1 MLMENFFLVDHP
13 VIKRDLTILR
23 DKNTNQF
30 FFRLALQ
37 RISTILAIEIS
48 KNFILTECII
58 ETPLEK
64 TKGYSLK
71 QEIVLVPVL
80 RAGLSMVSS
89 FLEILP
95 EAKIGHIGIQRDE
108 KTLEPIDYYYKT
120 PPNIKDAIV
129 ILVDPMLA
137 TGGSG
142 SAALNFL
149 KNRGARLCLFA
160 CLVAVPQGV
169 EKINTDH
176 PEVKI
181 FSAALDRTLNDKGY
195 ILPGLGDAGDRAFGT
210 L

>member
-1 MLMENFFLVDHP
+1 MVKANVDRI
-13 VIKRDLTILR
+13 VDILR
-23 DKNTNQF
+23 DKKTDQY
-30 FFRLALQ
+30 FFRLALH
-37 RISTILAIEIS
+37 RISSILAIEIS
-48 KNFILTECII
+48 KNFSLKEFEID
-58 ETPLEK
+58 TPLEK

-71 QEIVLVPVL
+71 QEIVIVPVL
-80 RAGLSMVSS
+80 RAGLSMVNS

-120 PPNIKDAIV
+120 PPNIEQALV

-142 SAALNFL
+142 SAALSFL
-149 KNRGARLCLFA
+149 KARGARICFFA
-160 CLVAVPQGV
+160 CLVAVPQGI
-169 EKINTDH
+169 EKINKDH
-176 PEVKI
+176 SDVKI
-181 FSAALDRTLNDKGY
+181 FSAALDRTLNEKGY

>member
-1 MLMENFFLVDHP
+1 MENFFLVDHP

-23 DKNTNQF
+23 DKTTNQF

-37 RISTILAIEIS
+37 RISSILAIEIS
-48 KNFILTECII
+48 KNFLLKEFEI

-64 TKGYSLK
+64 TTGYSLK

-80 RAGLSMVSS
+80 RAGLSMVNS

-120 PPNIKDAIV
+120 PPNIRDAIV
-129 ILVDPMLA
+129 LLVDPMLA
-137 TGGSG
+137 TGGSS
-142 SAALNFL
+142 SAALSFL
-149 KNRGARLCLFA
+149 KNRGANLCLFA
-160 CLVAVPQGV
+160 CLVAAPQGV
-169 EKINTDH
+169 DKINKDH

>member
-1 MLMENFFLVDHP
+1 MDNFILVDHP

-30 FFRLALQ
+30 FFRMALN
-37 RISTILAIEIS
+37 RISSILATEIS
-48 KNFILTECII
+48 KNFSLKEFEID
-58 ETPLEK
+58 TPLEK

-80 RAGLSMVSS
+80 RAGLSMVNS

-108 KTLEPIDYYYKT
+108 KTLEPTDYYYKT
-120 PPNIKDAIV
+120 PPNIKEAIV

-142 SAALNFL
+142 SAALSFL
-149 KNRGARLCLFA
+149 KERGARICLFA
-160 CLVAVPQGV
+160 CLVAVPQGI
-169 EKINTDH
+169 EKINKDH

-181 FSAALDRTLNDKGY
+181 FSAALDRSLNENGY